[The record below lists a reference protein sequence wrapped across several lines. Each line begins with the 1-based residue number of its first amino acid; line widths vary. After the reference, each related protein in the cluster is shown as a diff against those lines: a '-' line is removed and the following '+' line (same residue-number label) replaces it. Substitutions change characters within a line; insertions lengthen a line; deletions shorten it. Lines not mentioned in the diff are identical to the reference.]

1 MVTGFCT
8 VRRLKFMNPPS
19 NPMNLYNHYLHVRK
33 RLGSEKVENFSTRR

>member
-1 MVTGFCT
+1 MVTGLCT
-8 VRRLKFMNPPS
+8 VRSLKFMNPPS